1 MSVWERVSAR
11 PLPPDLWER
20 LVDSHPPTLQQ
31 RAAGHGWDPQGIRWP
46 SIAAA
51 CVIDD
56 QPLTPDE
63 WQQLHEAGGL
73 AEHEADLLAAVV
85 AQLSARAVQ
94 AGLTDRLRHDPAFR
108 LEMEYCAPKGI
119 AHSTFAGWSEH
130 DRDAALSWHL
140 WSRAACPSCG
150 TRPEEWNPDLGGD
163 LHAYHAARHTCQGC
177 VVRHR
182 GEQALEKDQAKGKAR
197 PGTTIVLLP
206 NPPEVPDGG
215 DRLDKD
221 PRPGQV
227 QAARESPPRGG
238 PGGPAAE
245 ADSGDPPPG

>member
-31 RAAGHGWDPQGIRWP
+31 RAAGHGWDPHSIRWP

-63 WQQLHEAGGL
+63 WQQLHDAGGITD
-73 AEHEADLLAAVV
+73 HEADLLAAVV

-108 LEMEYCAPKGI
+108 LELDYWCDICAI
-119 AHSTFAGWSEH
+119 AMYE
-130 DRDAALSWHL
+130 LKE
-140 WSRAACPSCG
+140 CEC
-150 TRPEEWNPDLGGD
+150 
-163 LHAYHAARHTCQGC
+163 CQGPIEL
-177 VVRHR
+177 RR
-182 GEQALEKDQAKGKAR
+182 RKTE
-197 PGTTIVLLP
+197 
-206 NPPEVPDGG
+206 
-215 DRLDKD
+215 
-221 PRPGQV
+221 
-227 QAARESPPRGG
+227 
-238 PGGPAAE
+238 
-245 ADSGDPPPG
+245 